1 MNLEALPFAVLE
13 TIRCLA
19 SVYDAR
25 TAPRFVLLVL
35 GVIFAKGKRTVAS
48 WLRAAR
54 VGPAWRNFYAF
65 LYTIGQR
72 NRTPAL
78 LLAYRAI
85 RATVPGSRVLM
96 AIDDTPTKRFGPKV
110 EGAGRHHNPT
120 PGPADSPYLY
130 GHIWVTLSLIAQHPL
145 WGAIGLPLW
154 ALLYVRQK
162 QVERLPSWYYWNFQ
176 TKLELAAKQIAWAAA
191 IVKSL
196 EKTLWIVCDGFYA
209 KRPVLKAAA
218 KHQVTIVSRLRK
230 DAGLRDLPPALAPG
244 QKKPPGGPRKYGL
257 NRLSLIT
264 KASDLEGWQ
273 TEQVFVYGEWVWKT
287 SKTFLATWPPAG
299 GVIRVVIVKEEHGW
313 IPLFCTDPKASVAE
327 IVQAAGDRFAI
338 EQNYHDLK
346 EVEGTGQQQVRNL
359 WTNIGS
365 FVLTLWAHTLVEL
378 WAWDRPRKEL
388 CDRSASPWDDASR
401 RPSHQDRV
409 RAFQRA
415 YFQTEYSRLPRVWQ
429 RQRRIRRLF
438 ETLLDQAL

>member
-1 MNLEALPFAVLE
+1 MNLDALPFAVLE

-19 SVYDAR
+19 SVYDSR
-25 TAPRFVLLVL
+25 TAPRFVLLIL

-54 VGPAWRNFYAF
+54 VGPDWRNFYAF
-65 LYTIGQR
+65 LYTIGRR

-85 RATVPGSRVLM
+85 RTTVPGPRVLM
-96 AIDDTPTKRFGPKV
+96 AFDDTPTKRFGPKI
-110 EGAGRHHNPT
+110 EGAGRHRNPT
-120 PGPADSPYLY
+120 PGPADSQYLY

-162 QVERLPSWYYWNFQ
+162 EVERLPSWYHWSFQ
-176 TKLELAAKQIAWAAA
+176 TKLELAVTQMAWAAS

-209 KRPVLKAAA
+209 KRPVLQAAA

-230 DAGLRDLPPALAPG
+230 DAGLRDLPPGLAPG
-244 QKKPPGGPRKYGL
+244 QKKPRGGPRKYGR

-264 KASDLEGWQ
+264 MASDPEGWQ
-273 TEQVFVYGEWVWKT
+273 SEQVFVYGEWVGKT
-287 SKTFLATWPPAG
+287 YKTFLATWPPAG
-299 GVIRVVIVKEEHGW
+299 GGIRVVIVKEEHGW

-327 IVQAAGDRFAI
+327 IIQAAGDRFAI

-378 WAWDRPRKEL
+378 WAWDRPQKDL
-388 CDRSASPWDDASR
+388 CDRSVSPWDDASR

-409 RAFQRA
+409 RAFKRA
-415 YFQTEYSRLPRVWQ
+415 YFREEYSRLPRVWQ